1 MRLYIIRHATPD
13 YKNDCLT
20 AGGCSEA
27 AALARRLAAE
37 GLTDLY
43 SSPLGRSVETM
54 KYTEELTGLTGT
66 IEPWAEELS
75 NVRISDPHLPFQ
87 PHVSEVSGE
96 AVRTEGRR
104 PVLEDW
110 HTQPPFD
117 DPDILTHVRRIQDGS
132 DEFLARHGY
141 AREDGL
147 YRIVERNRRRLAVFC
162 HNGSAL
168 AWLAH
173 LLALP
178 VSLLWAGFYL
188 HPSSITTVLLEER
201 SPDFAVPRCLA
212 LGEIGHLHQAGLVP
226 RPVGLKANY
235 D

>member
-13 YKNDCLT
+13 YRNDCLT
-20 AGGCSEA
+20 AEGCGEA
-27 AALARRLAAE
+27 AVLARRLATE

-43 SSPLGRSVETM
+43 SSPLGRAVETM
-54 KYTEELTGLTGT
+54 TYTENLTGITGT

-75 NVRISDPHLPFQ
+75 DVRIPDPYLAHR

-96 AVRTEGRR
+96 AVRAGGRR
-104 PVLEDW
+104 PSLDDW
-110 HTQPPFD
+110 HTFPPFD
-117 DPDILTHVRRIQDGS
+117 DPDIMTHVRRIQDGS

-141 AREDGL
+141 AREGGL
-147 YRIVERNRRRLAVFC
+147 YRILARNRRRLAVFC

-168 AWLAH
+168 TWLAH

-178 VSLLWAGFYL
+178 VSLVWAGFYL
-188 HPSSITTVLLEER
+188 HPGSITTVLLDER

-212 LGEIGHLHQAGLVP
+212 LGEIGHLQQAGLQP
-226 RPVGLKANY
+226 KPVGIKANY